1 MRLRHRM
8 ATDESVGTF
17 TESFSE
23 NRTSAL
29 PWSILTLLT
38 RPTTTPATL
47 TLSERRRPVASSKVA
62 VSL

>member
-8 ATDESVGTF
+8 ATDESVATF

-23 NRTSAL
+23 KATWAL

-47 TLSERRRPVASSKVA
+47 TLSERSRPVASSKVA